1 MDIQTLTT
9 FFMWCTIINFGLL
22 ILTSI
27 ACIFLGD
34 FSYRMNNRFFSISR
48 ETFNIAVFSFIALFK
63 IFIIGE
69 TNEKTDY
76 FSIFYSC
83 TY

>member
-1 MDIQTLTT
+1 MDIQTLTK
-9 FFMWCTIINFGLL
+9 FFMWCTIINLGLL

-27 ACIFLGD
+27 ACIFLAD

-63 IFIIGE
+63 IVVIVFNIAPYIALLIIG
-69 TNEKTDY
+69 
-76 FSIFYSC
+76 
-83 TY
+83 